1 MLVTGRRLPKN
12 RTRARAAPPG
22 PPWKGPPRYASSW
35 TNPPV
40 ATIMPPVPWSR
51 CWSRSEFSPRS
62 RAPRDPASSMGS
74 IMRVPFLSMVVVLAA
89 GLTSGHPS
97 WSQDAQNA
105 NAPPPVAFE
114 IPDNLV
120 LDLRLFESRA
130 ISPDLT
136 VMENLNFFIMTDGRD
151 VTAEQCP
158 STLAKKVPDSFL
170 AALISDTAPVER
182 GVGGFDWTT
191 GSRGIRTEI
200 RVEDYQPAGAS
211 KAAV

>member
-1 MLVTGRRLPKN
+1 
-12 RTRARAAPPG
+12 
-22 PPWKGPPRYASSW
+22 
-35 TNPPV
+35 
-40 ATIMPPVPWSR
+40 
-51 CWSRSEFSPRS
+51 
-62 RAPRDPASSMGS
+62 MGS

-97 WSQDAQNA
+97 WSQDAPNA
-105 NAPPPVAFE
+105 NATPPVAFE

-136 VMENLNFFIMTDGRD
+136 VMESLNFFIMTDGRD
-151 VTAEQCP
+151 VTAEQWP

-170 AALISDTAPVER
+170 AALISDTAPVDR

-191 GSRGIRTEI
+191 GSRGVRTAGCGGNNH
-200 RVEDYQPAGAS
+200 PAGGFQGPQPP
-211 KAAV
+211 